1 MFEIKLNL
9 VSVAVG
15 IVIGASAMFFI
26 QPKSDF
32 EVFMDAQQK
41 RSIGECKGDRECIR
55 EDQADNAAWYV
66 RQTNKKRCP

>member
-1 MFEIKLNL
+1 MLDFIK
-9 VSVAVG
+9 VVGG

-32 EVFMDAQQK
+32 EVFMRAMEKPLSVECRGNQACIDEEQQ
-41 RSIGECKGDRECIR
+41 E
-55 EDQADNAAWYV
+55 NATWYV